1 MTMKL
6 LGISGS
12 LRQGSLNSA
21 VLRAASELAP
31 GDMRIERFDLSPIP
45 LYNGDVEAAGFP
57 DPVVAFREAIAR
69 TDALLIV
76 TPEYNSG
83 IPGVL
88 KNAIDW
94 ASRGVD
100 QPFDGKPIAIATA
113 SPGRLGGAR
122 CQLQLRQCFVPLNGR
137 VMVQP
142 ELMIAGAN
150 RLIDAEGR
158 LTDEDTRM
166 RLRRMIEALAAWTR
180 MLNPAAGGI
189 DQ

>member
-12 LRQGSLNSA
+12 LRRGSLNSA
-21 VLRAASELAP
+21 VLRAAVELATA
-31 GDMRIERFDLSPIP
+31 GVAIEHFDLRPIP
-45 LYNGDVEAAGFP
+45 LYDGDLEAGGFP
-57 DPVVAFREAIAR
+57 DGVVAFRAAIAR
-69 TDALLIV
+69 ADALLIV

-94 ASRGVD
+94 ASRGAD
-100 QPFDGKPIAIATA
+100 QPFDGKPIAIVTA

-150 RLIDAEGR
+150 RLIDSGGR
-158 LTDEDTRM
+158 LADEDTRL
-166 RLRRMIEALAAWTR
+166 RLGRVIEALAAWTR
-180 MLNPAAGGI
+180 TLNPEAGGRGR
-189 DQ
+189 

>member
-12 LRQGSLNSA
+12 LRRGSINSA
-21 VLRAASELAP
+21 VLRAAIEFAP
-31 GDMRIERFDLSPIP
+31 AGLTIERFDLAPIP
-45 LYNGDVEAAGFP
+45 LYDGDVEVAGLPAA
-57 DPVVAFREAIAR
+57 VVAFREAIAAA
-69 TDALLIV
+69 DALLIV

-94 ASRGVD
+94 ASRGAD
-100 QPFDGKPIAIATA
+100 QPFDGKPIAIVTA

-150 RLIDAEGR
+150 RLIDTEGR
-158 LTDEDTRM
+158 LSDEDTRT
-166 RLRRMIEALAAWTR
+166 RLSRVVEALAMWTR
-180 MLNPAAGGI
+180 TLNPQAGRI
-189 DQ
+189 DR

>member
-1 MTMKL
+1 MKL

-21 VLRAASELAP
+21 VLRAAIELAP
-31 GDMRIERFDLSPIP
+31 AGVAIERFDLSSIP

-57 DPVVAFREAIAR
+57 AGVVAFREAIAQA
-69 TDALLIV
+69 DALLIV

-94 ASRGVD
+94 ASRGAD
-100 QPFDGKPIAIATA
+100 QPFDGKPIAIVTA
-113 SPGRLGGAR
+113 SPGRLAGAR
-122 CQLQLRQCFVPLNGR
+122 CQLQLRQCFVPLNGQ

-142 ELMIAGAN
+142 ELMIAAAHK
-150 RLIDAEGR
+150 LIDADAR
-158 LTDEDTRM
+158 LADAETRE
-166 RLRRMIEALAAWTR
+166 RLRRVIEALAAWTR
-180 MLNPAAGGI
+180 KLNPAAGASE
-189 DQ
+189 Q

>member
-1 MTMKL
+1 
-6 LGISGS
+6 
-12 LRQGSLNSA
+12 LRQGSMNSA
-21 VLRAASELAP
+21 VLRAAIELAP
-31 GDMRIERFDLSPIP
+31 ATVTIARFDLSPIP
-45 LYNGDVEAAGFP
+45 LYNGDVEAASFP
-57 DPVVAFREAIAR
+57 AAVVAFREAIAGA
-69 TDALLIV
+69 DALLIV

-94 ASRGVD
+94 ASRGAD
-100 QPFDGKPIAIATA
+100 QPFDGKPIAIVTA

-158 LTDEDTRM
+158 LIDEDTRM

-180 MLNPAAGGI
+180 ILNPEAGGN
-189 DQ
+189 DR

>member
-1 MTMKL
+1 MKL

-12 LRQGSLNSA
+12 LRRGSLNTA
-21 VLRAASELAP
+21 VLRAAIELAP
-31 GDMRIERFDLSPIP
+31 ATVMIERFDLSPIP

-57 DPVVAFREAIAR
+57 AAVVAFRAAIAAA
-69 TDALLIV
+69 DALLIV

-94 ASRGVD
+94 ASRGAD
-100 QPFDGKPIAIATA
+100 QPFDGKPIAIVTA

-122 CQLQLRQCFVPLNGR
+122 CQLQLRQCFVPLNGH

-158 LTDEDTRM
+158 LTDEDTRA
-166 RLRRMIEALAAWTR
+166 RLRRVIEALVAWART
-180 MLNPAAGGI
+180 LNPQAEGS
-189 DQ
+189 DR